1 MNHVETIDTFCAAW
15 NEIDGGRRAKILAA
29 ALAPDATYTD
39 PTVHTVGIP
48 QLVAHIDVV
57 FARYPGSRIVRT
69 SEVDSHHGLARFA
82 WKKILADGKSLP
94 EGIDIE
100 FTDTG
105 QLSRIVGLSGIKLG
119 PVSSAAGQ
127 PSMADRPAT
136 TSRS

>member
-1 MNHVETIDTFCAAW
+1 MNQVETIDTYCAAW

-48 QLVAHIDVV
+48 QLVAHIDAV

-69 SEVDSHHGLARFA
+69 SEVDSHHGFARFA
-82 WKKILADGKSLP
+82 WKRILADGTSLP
-94 EGIDIE
+94 EGIDIVE

-105 QLSRIVGLSGIKLG
+105 QLSRIVGFFG
-119 PVSSAAGQ
+119 PFIQRPCTAIGGETSS
-127 PSMADRPAT
+127 
-136 TSRS
+136 